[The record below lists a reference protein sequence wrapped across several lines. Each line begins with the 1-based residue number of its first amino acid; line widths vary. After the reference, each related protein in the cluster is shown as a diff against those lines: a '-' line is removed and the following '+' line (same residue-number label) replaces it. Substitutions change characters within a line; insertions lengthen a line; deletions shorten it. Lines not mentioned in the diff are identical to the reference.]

1 MQSRL
6 RHHRAKRSKWA
17 HVNTPDGLRRRRAK
31 IDAAREA
38 IAATLPPVDPGP
50 QPGELWQTVVVR
62 VYVPTCAARCD
73 QHALELDGKRVGIRS
88 ATQIGVLVRDA
99 IHKRPS
105 VAIQADV
112 RRDEWRAAMAH
123 HADSC

>member
-1 MQSRL
+1 MQSR
-6 RHHRAKRSKWA
+6 RRNHRAKRSKFA
-17 HVNTPDGLRRRRAK
+17 HVNTPAGLKRRRAL
-31 IDAAREA
+31 IDARREA
-38 IAATLPPVDPGP
+38 IAAKLPPVDPGP

-73 QHALELDGKRVGIRS
+73 QHALELDGQRIGIRS

-105 VAIQADV
+105 VALQADV
-112 RRDEWRAAMAH
+112 RREEWLSAMEVMA
-123 HADSC
+123 